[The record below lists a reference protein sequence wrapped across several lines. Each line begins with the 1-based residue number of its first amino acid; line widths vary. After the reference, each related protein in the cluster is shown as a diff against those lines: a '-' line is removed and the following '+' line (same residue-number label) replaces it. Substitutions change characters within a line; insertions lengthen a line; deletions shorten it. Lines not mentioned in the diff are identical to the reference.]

1 MHIKLLN
8 WMIEHS
14 VFYPGKKDNLSIRL
28 ILFEVS
34 NKHTHQSEC
43 YLLATRGK
51 NIISK
56 SRRKSELKTNLLS
69 VFASAQ
75 NLRNTMPQ
83 LFFYFYYF

>member
-8 WMIEHS
+8 WIIEHS
-14 VFYPGKKDNLSIRL
+14 VFYPGMKDNLSIRL
-28 ILFEVS
+28 ILFKVS

-43 YLLATRGK
+43 YLLAK
-51 NIISK
+51 IPVVKISFQNHEE
-56 SRRKSELKTNLLS
+56 SPSLKQICFVYLP
-69 VFASAQ
+69 Q